1 MKVSKLI
8 LSFILSTTLFAQVSF
23 AQIASTEALG
33 FGSATISSKEKLAGI
48 ISREDVVKRFEE
60 LGIDTKIIE
69 ARVASMT
76 NEEASI
82 IAKQI
87 DTLPAGADAGT
98 SVLGAVVF
106 IFVVLLITDV
116 LGLTKVFNF
125 TKPITNN

>member
-8 LSFILSTTLFAQVSF
+8 LSFVLSTTLFAQVSF

-33 FGSATISSKEKLAGI
+33 FGSSTISSKEKLAGI

-60 LGIDTKIIE
+60 LGVDTKIIE

-76 NEEASI
+76 DEEASI
-82 IAKQI
+82 VAHQI
-87 DTLPAGADAGT
+87 DTLPAGADAGM
-98 SVLGAVVF
+98 SIVGAIVFVF
-106 IFVVLLITDV
+106 IVLLITDI